1 MTVSI
6 FPSRPCRQNRQKHT
20 QHFPDL
26 NLVEGSQLLGDLQH
40 LGNVYCWSNYKKHH
54 PLHHPPSHWGAL
66 LNHLDFPPGIKEA
79 WSLWFEENICN
90 IAIHILYIYIY
101 TRIYIYIILYVYI
114 YIIIYIYIHLFV
126 YTYIIYVYVV
136 IPCCKIHFLEGVW
149 GPRTNRVQRLL
160 WFVMICCVHCFQGGY
175 PNLYPYIN
183 MHWALYRFII
193 FI

>member
-1 MTVSI
+1 MTTFLEVRLVGQLNMTSWWLLRQDSPISRSSPAISIVTDQIGSLCGGHLAMTVSI

-90 IAIHILYIYIY
+90 IAIHITVYIY
-101 TRIYIYIILYVYI
+101 TRIYIYTYIYNILYTFVC
-114 YIIIYIYIHLFV
+114 IYIYK
-126 YTYIIYVYVV
+126 YI
-136 IPCCKIHFLEGVW
+136 
-149 GPRTNRVQRLL
+149 
-160 WFVMICCVHCFQGGY
+160 
-175 PNLYPYIN
+175 
-183 MHWALYRFII
+183 
-193 FI
+193 